1 MGGCLAGDLDTTN
14 RSIPARWNVCV
25 LAMQCTRR
33 RLEDDECGRR
43 KATQG
48 KCNGMDGRAC
58 GSLGGEAGR
67 GMQLLEA
74 GACGWPVVPATR
86 CSALCPATATG
97 WQQLQCSGRNCDD
110 GSERGQFL
118 LLPVPRDAKQKRNVG
133 MAIRRTN
140 SRGPGVGEAS
150 LLLEAKAY
158 ERKTEWVKELPEK
171 RAEDRTSN
179 SSPSW
184 SKRSPTSP
192 IPPLERGAM
201 RLTEPIPAHLA
212 SVRTLA
218 SPSIAT
224 PIFLCEARSSL
235 SQIHQRSFRNQ
246 RAAACPVR
254 HQIAS
259 RQALRS
265 FERHA
270 SARFTL
276 NSLA

>member
-1 MGGCLAGDLDTTN
+1 MRQAQGNARQVQWDGMGG
-14 RSIPARWNVCV
+14 R
-25 LAMQCTRR
+25 
-33 RLEDDECGRR
+33 
-43 KATQG
+43 
-48 KCNGMDGRAC
+48 

-74 GACGWPVVPATR
+74 GACGWPVVRAL
-86 CSALCPATATG
+86 ALCPATATG
-97 WQQLQCSGRNCDD
+97 WQQLQCSAVAGIATTAASAASSSSCL
-110 GSERGQFL
+110 FL
-118 LLPVPRDAKQKRNVG
+118 AMQKQKRNVG

-179 SSPSW
+179 SYPAW

-212 SVRTLA
+212 FVRTLA

-224 PIFLCEARSSL
+224 PIALWEARSSL

-259 RQALRS
+259 RQAL
-265 FERHA
+265 
-270 SARFTL
+270 
-276 NSLA
+276 